1 MKIGKLILI
10 VLGLLYNLSSML
22 QNYMSN
28 REEHNL
34 HIVSLFDSKQIQ
46 NLNKNQQGKISYMIH

>member
-10 VLGLLYNLSSML
+10 VLGLLYSLSSML

-34 HIVSLFDSKQIQ
+34 HIVSLFDSKQIK